1 MADAETEQAYV
12 SMLYG
17 RLDDLRARAAH
28 RLSDALITPVATA
41 DQGMSERD
49 STAAEW
55 SRRVGQL
62 DAAENG
68 LCFGRLDL
76 DGGEARYVGRLGI
89 VDDEGDYEPLLL
101 DWRAPAA
108 RPFYIATAAR
118 PEGVRRRRHIR
129 TRLRQ
134 VTRVDDEVLD
144 LADPAAAQDTGPAG
158 EAALL
163 AALGAART
171 GRMADI
177 VETIQA
183 EQDHVIRA
191 PHGGVLVVQ
200 GGAGTGK
207 TAVALHRAAYLLY
220 TYRQQL
226 ERRGVLV
233 VGPNSTFL
241 RYIGEVLPSLGETG
255 VVLAPLAALFP
266 GVTADRAEPEEVAA
280 FKGRAAMAEVLATA
294 VRDRQHVPDGALK
307 LEIDGDPVRV
317 PAAAIRRA
325 RTTARRTRRPHNEAR
340 PVFVEQFV
348 AAVAAEYAADLG
360 ERSGAGRSLAGV
372 SGELDLDLLTAQ
384 LADHPAVLDALD
396 ELWPGLT
403 PQRLLAELFGS
414 RDRMEAAGLTAA
426 EAAALHRRPGG
437 WSPADVPLLDEVA
450 ELLGVDDRLERALA
464 QARRRAEVERA
475 QDVLDILAGS
485 GSQDLDDVVDDTENA
500 DRLSAV
506 DLIDAERLAERHEDA
521 DDRSLAERA
530 YDDRGWAYG
539 HVVVDEAQELSPMA
553 WRLLMR
559 RCPSRSMTLVGD
571 VAQTG
576 DLAGTSS
583 WQQVLEPY
591 VGSRWR
597 LEQLTVNYRNPA
609 EVMEVAAGVL
619 AALDPPA
626 EPPRSVRATGER
638 PWTAPYELDTLPGL
652 VKAERGTVGDGRV
665 AVLVPA
671 ARAGEVRA
679 ALELAEDP
687 DLTEPVVVL
696 TVRQAKGLEFDAV
709 LVVDPAGIL
718 AGSPRGTNDLYVA
731 LTRSTRRLGVLPAG
745 PLPAMLTGLVPLA
758 DAEPPADGP
767 AGGPP
772 ADVEPAAGGPA
783 VDAEA
788 PAADGEPPAGGPA

>member
-1 MADAETEQAYV
+1 LSISDVETEQPYV
-12 SMLYG
+12 SMLYE
-17 RLDDLRARAAH
+17 RLDRLRQRAAGY
-28 RLSDALITPVATA
+28 LAETLIARPATV

-55 SRRVGQL
+55 SRRVAQL

-76 DGGEARYVGRLGI
+76 DDGERRYVGRLGI
-89 VDDEGDYEPLLL
+89 VDDEGDYDALLL

-108 RPFYIATAAR
+108 RPFYVATAAR

-144 LADPAAAQDTGPAG
+144 LDDPDAAKDTGPAG

-241 RYIGEVLPSLGETG
+241 RYIGDVLPALGETA
-255 VVLAPLAALFP
+255 VVLSPVSGLFP
-266 GVTADRAEPEEVAA
+266 GIAGDRPEPEEVAEV
-280 FKGRAAMAEVLATA
+280 KGRAAMADVLAAA
-294 VRDRQHVPDGALK
+294 VKDRQHVPDGALV
-307 LEIDGDPVRV
+307 LHIDGEKVRI
-317 PAAAIRRA
+317 PAAAIRRC
-325 RTTARRTRRPHNEAR
+325 RTVARRSRRPHNEAR
-340 PVFVEQFV
+340 PLFVEQFV
-348 AAVAAEYAADLG
+348 AVVAQEYAADLG

-372 SGELDLDLLTAQ
+372 AGELDLDLLVRQ
-384 LADHPAVLDALD
+384 LGEHEAVLDALD
-396 ELWPGLT
+396 ELWPSLT
-403 PQRLLAELFGS
+403 PQRFLAELLMAT
-414 RDRMEAAGLTAA
+414 DRLTSAGLSEADA
-426 EAAALHRRPGG
+426 ELVRRDPDGG
-437 WSPADVPLLDEVA
+437 WSAADVPLLDEAA
-450 ELLGVDDRLERALA
+450 ELLGIDDRAIRALA
-464 QARRRAEVERA
+464 AARRRQEIEQA

-485 GSQDLDDVVDDTENA
+485 ETQEADDLGDVENA

-506 DLIDAERLAERHEDA
+506 DLIDAARLAERHEEL
-521 DDRSLAERA
+521 DDRELAERA
-530 YDDRGWAYG
+530 SDDRTWTYG
-539 HVVVDEAQELSPMA
+539 HVVVDEAQELSAMA
-553 WRLLMR
+553 WRALMR

-571 VAQTG
+571 IAQTS
-576 DLAGTSS
+576 DLAGASS

-591 VGSRWR
+591 VGTRFR
-597 LEQLTVNYRNPA
+597 LEELTVNYRNPA
-609 EVMEVAAGVL
+609 ELMAVAAGVL
-619 AALDPPA
+619 AALDPPVT
-626 EPPRSVRATGER
+626 PPRSVRETGEH
-638 PWTAPYELDTLPGL
+638 PWTAPYEPDGL
-652 VKAERGTVGDGRV
+652 ADVVKAEQEAVGDGRV
-665 AVLVPA
+665 AVIAPA
-671 ARAGEVRA
+671 GRASEVREILGA
-679 ALELAEDP
+679 AADP

-696 TVRQAKGLEFDAV
+696 TVRQVKGLEFDSV

-718 AGSPRGTNDLYVA
+718 AESPRGTNDLYVA
-731 LTRSTRRLGVLPAG
+731 LTRSTRRLGVLPDG
-745 PLPAMLTGLVPLA
+745 PLPAMLSALDPTV
-758 DAEPPADGP
+758 
-767 AGGPP
+767 
-772 ADVEPAAGGPA
+772 
-783 VDAEA
+783 AEA
-788 PAADGEPPAGGPA
+788 S

>member
-1 MADAETEQAYV
+1 MQDVEVEQEYI

-17 RLDDLRARAAH
+17 RLDSLRERAAGW
-28 RLSDALITPVATA
+28 LAETLITTVASV

-49 STAAEW
+49 SAAAEW

-62 DAAENG
+62 EAAEHG

-76 DGGEARYVGRLGI
+76 DGGETRYVGRLGI
-89 VDDEGDYEPLLL
+89 VDEDGDYEALLL

-108 RPFYIATAAR
+108 RPFYVATAAR

-129 TRLRQ
+129 TRLRA

-144 LADPAAAQDTGPAG
+144 LTDPAAAGDTGPAG

-207 TAVALHRAAYLLY
+207 TAVALHRAAFLLY
-220 TYRQQL
+220 TYREQL
-226 ERRGVLV
+226 ARRGVLV

-255 VVLAPLAALFP
+255 VVLAPVAELFP
-266 GVTADRAEPEEVAA
+266 GVVADRAEPPEVAEL
-280 FKGRAAMAEVLATA
+280 KGRAAMAEVVAGA
-294 VRDRQHVPDGALK
+294 VKDRQHVPDGALV
-307 LEIDGDPVRV
+307 LHIDGDPVRI

-325 RTTARRTRRPHNEAR
+325 RTAARRTRRPHNEAR
-340 PVFVEQFV
+340 PMFAEQFV
-348 AAVAAEYAADLG
+348 ATVAAEYAADLG

-384 LADHPAVLDALD
+384 LAGHPAVLDALD
-396 ELWPGLT
+396 RLWPGLT
-403 PQRLLAELFGS
+403 PQRLLAELFLS
-414 RDRMEAAGLTAA
+414 PDRMAAAGVPEPERDL
-426 EAAALHRRPGG
+426 LLRLPDGG
-437 WSPADVPLLDEVA
+437 WSAADIPLLDEAA
-450 ELLGVDDRLERALA
+450 ELLGVDDRALRAA
-464 QARRRAEVERA
+464 EEARRRAEIDRA

-485 GSQDLDDVVDDTENA
+485 GSQDLDEVLDATENA

-506 DLIDAERLAERHEDA
+506 DLIDAERLAERHETG
-521 DDRSLAERA
+521 DDRTLAERA
-530 YDDRGWAYG
+530 YDDRTWTYG
-539 HVVVDEAQELSPMA
+539 HLVVDEAQELSAMA

-576 DLAGTSS
+576 DLAGTGS
-583 WQQVLEPY
+583 WQAVLEPY
-591 VGSRWR
+591 VGTRWR
-597 LEQLTVNYRNPA
+597 LERLTVNYRNPA
-609 EVMEVAAGVL
+609 EVMAVAAGVL
-619 AALDPPA
+619 AAMDPPV
-626 EPPRSVRATGER
+626 EPPRSVRETGER
-638 PWTAPYELDTLPGL
+638 PWAAPLETLPEA
-652 VKAERGTVGDGRV
+652 VKAEQEAVGDGRV
-665 AVLVPA
+665 AVLAPAGRVPELR
-671 ARAGEVRA
+671 ARLG
-679 ALELAEDP
+679 LAEP

-696 TVRQAKGLEFDAV
+696 SVREAKGLEFDSV

-718 AGSPRGTNDLYVA
+718 AASPRGANDLYVA
-731 LTRSTRRLGVLPAG
+731 LTRSTRRLGVLHDG
-745 PLPAMLTGLVPLA
+745 PLPAVLGALA
-758 DAEPPADGP
+758 G
-767 AGGPP
+767 
-772 ADVEPAAGGPA
+772 
-783 VDAEA
+783 
-788 PAADGEPPAGGPA
+788 

>member
-1 MADAETEQAYV
+1 LSISDVEDVETEQSYV

-17 RLDDLRARAAH
+17 RLDKLRQRAAGW
-28 RLSDALITPVATA
+28 LAETLLGGVATV

-76 DGGEARYVGRLGI
+76 DDGERRYVGRLGI
-89 VDDEGDYEPLLL
+89 VDDEGDYESLLL

-144 LADPAAAQDTGPAG
+144 LTDPQAARDTGPTG

-163 AALGAART
+163 AALGAVRT

-220 TYRQQL
+220 TYRRQL

-241 RYIGEVLPSLGETG
+241 RYIGDVLPALGETG
-255 VVLAPLAALFP
+255 VVLAPVAGLFP
-266 GVTADRAEPEEVAA
+266 GVTGDRPEPEEVAEV
-280 FKGRAAMAEVLATA
+280 KGRAEMADVLAAA
-294 VRDRQHVPDGALK
+294 VKDRQHVPDGALV
-307 LEIDGDPVRV
+307 LLVDGERVRL

-325 RTTARRTRRPHNEAR
+325 RTAARRTRRPHNEAR

-348 AAVAAEYAADLG
+348 AEVAAEYAADLG

-372 SGELDLDLLTAQ
+372 AGELDLDLLTAQ
-384 LADHPAVLDALD
+384 LGDHESVLDALD
-396 ELWPGLT
+396 ELWPSLT
-403 PQRLLAELFGS
+403 PQRFLAELLMSTGRLRS
-414 RDRMEAAGLTAA
+414 AGLSEVDA
-426 EAAALHRRPGG
+426 ELLRRDPDGG
-437 WSPADVPLLDEVA
+437 WTAADVPLLDEAA
-450 ELLGVDDRLERALA
+450 ELLGIDDRAARALSV
-464 QARRRAEVERA
+464 ARRRQEIEQA

-485 GSQDLDDVVDDTENA
+485 ESQEADDVGDLENA

-506 DLIDAERLAERHEDA
+506 DLIDAARLAERHEEG
-521 DDRSLAERA
+521 DDRELAERA
-530 YDDRGWAYG
+530 ADDRTWTYG
-539 HVVVDEAQELSPMA
+539 HVVVDEAQELSAMA
-553 WRLLMR
+553 WRALMR

-571 VAQTG
+571 VAQTS
-576 DLAGTSS
+576 DLAGAGS

-591 VGSRWR
+591 VGTRFR
-597 LEQLTVNYRNPA
+597 LEELTVNYRNPA
-609 EVMEVAAGVL
+609 ELMAVAAGVL
-619 AALDPPA
+619 ATLDPPVT
-626 EPPRSVRATGER
+626 PPRSVRQTGEH
-638 PWTAPYELDTLPGL
+638 PWTAGYDPGTLPDV
-652 VKAERGTVGDGRV
+652 VKAEQEAVGDGRV
-665 AVLVPA
+665 AVIGPA
-671 ARAGEVRA
+671 GRTAEVREI
-679 ALELAEDP
+679 LGVGDDP
-687 DLTEPVVVL
+687 DLTQAVVVL
-696 TVRQAKGLEFDAV
+696 TVRQAKGLEFDSV

-718 AGSPRGTNDLYVA
+718 AESPRGTNDLYVA
-731 LTRSTRRLGVLPAG
+731 LTRSTRRLGLLPDG
-745 PLPAMLTGLVPLA
+745 PLPAMLSTV
-758 DAEPPADGP
+758 DEVVESTVD
-767 AGGPP
+767 
-772 ADVEPAAGGPA
+772 DV
-783 VDAEA
+783 AEA
-788 PAADGEPPAGGPA
+788 S

>member
-1 MADAETEQAYV
+1 LSIEAEQEYV

-17 RLDDLRARAAH
+17 RLDDLRGRAAD
-28 RLSDALITPVATA
+28 RLAETLITPAASV

-55 SRRVGQL
+55 SRRVAQL

-108 RPFYIATAAR
+108 RPFYVATAAR

-129 TRLRQ
+129 TRLRE

-144 LADPAAAQDTGPAG
+144 LEDPAAAGDTGPAG

-220 TYRQQL
+220 TFRRQL

-255 VVLAPLAALFP
+255 VVLAPVSELFP
-266 GVTADRAEPEEVAA
+266 GVVADREEPEEVAEL
-280 FKGRAAMAEVLATA
+280 KGRASMAEVVAAA
-294 VRDRQHVPDGALK
+294 VRDRQHVPDGALV
-307 LEIDGDPVRV
+307 LEIDGDPVRIPGV
-317 PAAAIRRA
+317 AIRRC
-325 RTTARRTRRPHNEAR
+325 RTAARRTRRPHNEAR
-340 PVFVEQFV
+340 PVFAEQFV
-348 AAVAAEYAADLG
+348 AVVAAEYAADLG
-360 ERSGAGRSLAGV
+360 ERSGAGRSLTGV
-372 SGELDLDLLTAQ
+372 SGELDLDLLTSQ
-384 LADHPAVLDALD
+384 LAGHPAVLDALD
-396 ELWPGLT
+396 QLWPGLT
-403 PQRLLAELFGS
+403 PQRLLAELFLS
-414 RDRMEAAGLTAA
+414 PDRLAAAGVPEHERDL
-426 EAAALHRRPGG
+426 LLRLPDGG
-437 WSPADVPLLDEVA
+437 WSAADVPLLDEAA
-450 ELLGVDDRLERALA
+450 ELLGVDDRALRAA
-464 QARRRAEVERA
+464 ESARRRAEIERA

-485 GSQDLDDVVDDTENA
+485 ESQDLDDIVDDTENA

-506 DLIDAERLAERHEDA
+506 DLIDAERLAERHEA
-521 DDRSLAERA
+521 GDDRTLAERA
-530 YDDRGWAYG
+530 YDDRTWAYG
-539 HVVVDEAQELSPMA
+539 HVVVDEAQELSAMA

-559 RCPSRSMTLVGD
+559 RSPSRSMTLVGD

-576 DLAGTSS
+576 DLAGTGS
-583 WQQVLEPY
+583 WQAVLEPY
-591 VGSRWR
+591 VGTRWR
-597 LEQLTVNYRNPA
+597 LERLTVNYRNPA
-609 EVMEVAAGVL
+609 EVMAVAAGVL
-619 AALDPPA
+619 ASLDPPV
-626 EPPRSVRATGER
+626 EPPRSVRETGEL
-638 PWTAPYELDTLPGL
+638 PFAAPLDTLAEV
-652 VKAERGTVGDGRV
+652 VKAEQEAVGDGRV
-665 AVLVPA
+665 AVLAPA
-671 ARAGEVRA
+671 ALVADIRSRLGLGDA
-679 ALELAEDP
+679 
-687 DLTEPVVVL
+687 DLTEPVVAL
-696 TVRQAKGLEFDAV
+696 TVREAKGLEFDSV
-709 LVVDPAGIL
+709 LVADPAGIL
-718 AGSPRGTNDLYVA
+718 AASPRGANDLYVA
-731 LTRSTRRLGVLPAG
+731 LTRSTRRLGILHDG
-745 PLPAMLTGLVPLA
+745 PLPAVLG
-758 DAEPPADGP
+758 
-767 AGGPP
+767 
-772 ADVEPAAGGPA
+772 A
-783 VDAEA
+783 VR
-788 PAADGEPPAGGPA
+788 